1 MATRAE
7 PLGAALAPTSAAR
20 RTRWPR
26 LLENVAASFHDYS
39 LTAAREAEQRGELSS
54 SPEVIVSVPQL
65 GNDLTDLTSVLDLG
79 RYLWGSRSELNDH
92 CAACSPADVGTVGDS
107 GCSGRRSST
116 N

>member
-1 MATRAE
+1 MSDVGSPAE
-7 PLGAALAPTSAAR
+7 DVA
-20 RTRWPR
+20 R

-79 RYLWGSRSELNDH
+79 RYLWGSRS
-92 CAACSPADVGTVGDS
+92 DVE
-107 GCSGRRSST
+107 
-116 N
+116 

>member
-1 MATRAE
+1 MATE
-7 PLGAALAPTSAAR
+7 PSRSAPRLASGVGSPADDVA
-20 RTRWPR
+20 R

-79 RYLWGSRSELNDH
+79 RYLWGSRSEVD
-92 CAACSPADVGTVGDS
+92 
-107 GCSGRRSST
+107 
-116 N
+116 